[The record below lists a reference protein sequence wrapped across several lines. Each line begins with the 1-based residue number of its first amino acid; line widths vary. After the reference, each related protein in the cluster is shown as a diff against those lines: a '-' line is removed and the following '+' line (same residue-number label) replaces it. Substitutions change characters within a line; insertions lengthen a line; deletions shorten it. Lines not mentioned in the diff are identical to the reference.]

1 MYGVPEEERL
11 TAQQVLTAWERQ
23 LAELVLSEN
32 KTDDGRLF
40 ICRSVPFQDEQQYTG
55 LLLDYNR
62 CSFPCQH
69 EQ

>member
-40 ICRSVPFQDEQQYTG
+40 ICRSVPFQDEQQYWVTPG
-55 LLLDYNR
+55 LQPVLV
-62 CSFPCQH
+62 SVPT
-69 EQ
+69 